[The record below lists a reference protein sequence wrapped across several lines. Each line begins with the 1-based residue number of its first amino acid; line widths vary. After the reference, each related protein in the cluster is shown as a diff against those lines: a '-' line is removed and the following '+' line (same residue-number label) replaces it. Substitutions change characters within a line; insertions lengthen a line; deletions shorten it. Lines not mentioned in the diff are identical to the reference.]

1 MMFIKWGGTNGIY
14 STVQKRTEYNT
25 KTTNGDYYKAWH
37 GLTIVKHFMSQSRR
51 KWV

>member
-25 KTTNGDYYKAWH
+25 KMTNGDYYKAWH
-37 GLTIVKHFMSQSRR
+37 GLTIVKTFYVS
-51 KWV
+51 VT